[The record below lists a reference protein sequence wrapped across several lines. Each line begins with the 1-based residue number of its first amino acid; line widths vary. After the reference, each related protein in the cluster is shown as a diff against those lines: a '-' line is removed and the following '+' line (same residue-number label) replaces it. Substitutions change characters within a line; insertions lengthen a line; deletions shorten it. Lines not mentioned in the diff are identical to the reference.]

1 VTSYCAGVVV
11 GCGLELKPE
20 RANGDQNCTRGRC
33 WRGLAL
39 RGRGHV
45 FYLVQHCSR
54 TCAWGH
60 FDVGQNRRNRT
71 GLRHTHIVTA
81 AYTVLFR

>member
-1 VTSYCAGVVV
+1 VEVSAV
-11 GCGLELKPE
+11 GSGLDLNPQ
-20 RANGDQNCTRGRC
+20 RANVAPNCTRGRC

-54 TCAWGH
+54 TCAWGY
-60 FDVGQNRRNRT
+60 FDGGQDRRNRSAV
-71 GLRHTHIVTA
+71 GHTHMVTA